1 MRSGTVMMIAG
12 WLLLAGL
19 IAWVVQ
25 GQLNPN
31 ADLLMTD
38 GAATEVTLKRGLD
51 GHYSAPGLINGQRVE
66 FLVDTGASVVAI
78 PTPIAQRL
86 NLPLG
91 SASVAHTA
99 NGTVQAYNTRL
110 DQVTLGGLTAQNV
123 AGSVLPAMT
132 HDAVLLGMSF
142 LSRFDIRMTGDEMHL
157 SPRGGPPAPP

>member
-19 IAWVVQ
+19 IGWVVQ

-31 ADLLMTD
+31 ANVVLSD
-38 GAATEVTLKRGLD
+38 GATTEVTLKRGLD
-51 GHYSAPGLINGQRVE
+51 GHYSAPGFINGQRVR

-78 PTPIAQRL
+78 PTQIAQQL

-99 NGTVQAYNTRL
+99 NGAVRAYNTRL
-110 DQVTLGGLTAQNV
+110 ERVTLGGLTAQNV
-123 AGSVLPAMT
+123 AGSVLPAMAN
-132 HDAVLLGMSF
+132 DAVLLGMSF
-142 LSRFDIRMTGDEMHL
+142 LSRFDVRITGDEMHL
-157 SPRGGPPAPP
+157 TPRGAQP

>member
-12 WLLLAGL
+12 WLLLAAL

-25 GQLNPN
+25 GRLNPN

-38 GAATEVTLKRGLD
+38 GVATEVTLKRGLD

-91 SASVAHTA
+91 TASLAHTA

-110 DQVTLGGLTAQNV
+110 AQVTLGGITAQNV
-123 AGSVLPAMT
+123 AGSVLPSMANG
-132 HDAVLLGMSF
+132 DAVLLGMSF
-142 LSRFDIRMTGDEMHL
+142 LARFDIRMAGDEMHL
-157 SPRGGPPAPP
+157 TPRGLQP